1 MFYKMQKRYEV
12 TFNDVLLL
20 KSSTKKSAVDFMKSL
35 NKNSEIIKSII
46 KKIEKDGGQVFGVIY
61 VDKKDDEYIYP
72 IAQKRIWLW
81 NFTKRITE
89 QMQMET
95 EA

>member
-72 IAQKRIWLW
+72 IAQKRI
-81 NFTKRITE
+81 
-89 QMQMET
+89 
-95 EA
+95 

>member
-1 MFYKMQKRYEV
+1 MQKRYEV

-72 IAQKRIWLW
+72 IAQKRI
-81 NFTKRITE
+81 
-89 QMQMET
+89 
-95 EA
+95 

>member
-1 MFYKMQKRYEV
+1 MQKRYEV

>member
-1 MFYKMQKRYEV
+1 MQKRYEV

-20 KSSTKKSAVDFMKSL
+20 KSPTKKSAVDFMKSL

-72 IAQKRIWLW
+72 IAQKRI
-81 NFTKRITE
+81 
-89 QMQMET
+89 
-95 EA
+95 